1 VDLLLKQKG
10 LWANLDKSQAMT
22 LMARVLLNLA
32 TSSDSWDGRDGDRLP
47 VEGMWNMD
55 DMDVDR
61 EAPQVPGMTLKISND
76 YTSKDLEEL
85 RQKTCDYLSGKRIL
99 PPEGSTLPP
108 PHTITAKEAS
118 VITTEFFK
126 QMVDPVHGRVLDIVL
141 AAQRVSAT
149 SKLGSSDGVPEDLA
163 KFSRELHGLLM
174 LDASSRSARIWR
186 GLGQALVLK
195 RWNSVESIV
204 RTDSP
209 ERRAMLQSLL
219 GKEIDFEAEGRAK
232 QAIRDTL
239 EMDSDA
245 FENLIW
251 ACEVP
256 DAVVSAF
263 GDGGTFFCLGNGFR
277 GHLDARYS
285 SDAKRQIFQWIHNA
299 DKKHGGSI
307 LDRLCRNLNNVLM
320 KPLVPK
326 TRTDRAPPILE
337 WENDI
342 LRKVRDRDMS
352 LMEVLEIP
360 EANLIVKSTE
370 TGTPRGT
377 MRGKIRRNE
386 HE

>member
-1 VDLLLKQKG
+1 MDLLLKQKG
-10 LWANLDKSQAMT
+10 LWANLDKSQAIT

-174 LDASSRSARIWR
+174 LNASSRSARIWR

-195 RWNSVESIV
+195 RWNSV
-204 RTDSP
+204 
-209 ERRAMLQSLL
+209 
-219 GKEIDFEAEGRAK
+219 
-232 QAIRDTL
+232 
-239 EMDSDA
+239 
-245 FENLIW
+245 ENLIW

-352 LMEVLEIP
+352 LMEVLEIL

-377 MRGKIRRNE
+377 TRGKIRRNE